1 MISESQQEQASLY
14 ALGALEERERIAFEN
29 ELRVSGELRDLVQD
43 LKRAAVLVA
52 RGMPQLDPPPQLREK
67 ILQRVEEVGRAAPRA
82 PSSAIGGAPGVTRP
96 ATAFAALAGLRFEAG
111 ASDQGWKALPVPGAY
126 IKLLSLEKERGYA
139 VLMGKLDPGTRYPAH
154 VNAGPE
160 DFFILTGDL
169 VIGDRKLVAGD
180 FHHAD
185 QGSQHAENYSVEG
198 CTLLAVLTTD
208 DPLVAF
214 AMA

>member
-1 MISESQQEQASLY
+1 MISEQQSELASLY
-14 ALGALEERERIAFEN
+14 AVGALTTEEAAQFERELAADA
-29 ELRVSGELRDLVQD
+29 ELRAYV
-43 LKRAAVLVA
+43 
-52 RGMPQLDPPPQLREK
+52 RG
-67 ILQRVEEVGRAAPRA
+67 LQRTTDLLAI
-82 PSSAIGGAPGVTRP
+82 SSATGNPPAQLKGKVLAKIDALESAKKARP
-96 ATAFAALAGLRFEAG
+96 SPVLAALAGLHFEDG
-111 ASDQGWKALPVPGAY
+111 AAQQGWKALPIPGAY
-126 IKLLSLEKERGYA
+126 IKLLSLERERGYA

-160 DFFILTGDL
+160 DIFILTGDL
-169 VIGDRKLVAGD
+169 VVGDRKMRAGD

-185 QGSQHAENYSVEG
+185 GGSQHAENYSVDG

>member
-1 MISESQQEQASLY
+1 MITEPQQELASLHV
-14 ALGALEERERIAFEN
+14 LGALDAGEARAFEAELCVN
-29 ELRVSGELRDLVQD
+29 AELRELVIELQRASDLMALASPHVP
-43 LKRAAVLVA
+43 LP
-52 RGMPQLDPPPQLREK
+52 GSLREK
-67 ILQRVEEVGRAAPRA
+67 VTARIAAA
-82 PSSAIGGAPGVTRP
+82 GSSGGCNLPP
-96 ATAFAALAGLRFEAG
+96 AFAVFAGLRFDEA
-111 ASDQGWKALPVPGAY
+111 AESRGWKPLPIPGAF

-139 VLMGKLDPGTRYPAH
+139 VLLGKLEPGTRYPAH

-160 DFFILTGDL
+160 DFFILSGDL

-185 QGSQHAENYSVEG
+185 LGSQHAENHSVEG
-198 CTLLAVLTTD
+198 CTLLAVLTTG